1 MANRKLKPEEIPQA
15 FLKVIPYFVFDCS
28 ILQPRLLMLELDC
41 SELAV
46 EFAHSI
52 PLLDWPIAEFV
63 EYSVYLE
70 TAPAVG
76 LVLQIVVDFGI
87 QPLSV
92 TSCPYHYPAFFLYSI
107 QSFTEVLKSTN

>member
-1 MANRKLKPEEIPQA
+1 MKSKPEENPQA
-15 FLKVIPYFVFDCS
+15 FLIVIPYFVSDCS
-28 ILQPRLLMLELDC
+28 ILRPHLLMLELDC

-52 PLLDWPIAEFV
+52 PPLDWPTAEFV
-63 EYSVYLE
+63 EYSVNLE
-70 TAPAVG
+70 SVPAVG

-107 QSFTEVLKSTN
+107 